1 MKVKMHELKGVTD
14 EVANALKTHEV
25 HESDKFLAAAG
36 HPKERTALA
45 AKLGIHE
52 KEVLE
57 LANRADLARIKGIG
71 VACVTYCV
79 GGLNMLNSVACA
91 YAEKSPLIVISGGPS
106 QKDRQADPLLHH
118 KVRTFDTQRRIFEEV
133 TCATTVLLDPETAA
147 SEIIR
152 VVHHGVG
159 SPLRKNH

>member
-71 VACVTYCV
+71 KVYADLLENAGVDTVIELRNRKPENLFQKLTEV
-79 GGLNMLNSVACA
+79 G
-91 YAEKSPLIVISGGPS
+91 AEQGVKRLPRL
-106 QKDRQADPLLHH
+106 
-118 KVRTFDTQRRIFEEV
+118 EEV
-133 TCATTVLLDPETAA
+133 QDWVTQAKTLDRA
-147 SEIIR
+147 
-152 VVHHGVG
+152 VHH
-159 SPLRKNH
+159 